1 VAILLAG
8 FSAAIFLLW
17 GYRSQM
23 LAYFL
28 ALLVGSGS
36 VGLYFVTLFCPE
48 LYRKSDPI
56 WSGMGLFYSLALW
69 VESAQIGGGLLLAQ
83 ALSVLLLG
91 GFVGQTLV
99 LRRQLIPEADRTP
112 LPDYLERLLPTA
124 EAPPETAWI
133 EIRQDFS
140 PAVSPKKT
148 LPEPAEE

>member
-1 VAILLAG
+1 
-8 FSAAIFLLW
+8 
-17 GYRSQM
+17 M

-56 WSGMGLFYSLALW
+56 WSGLGLFYSLALW

-91 GFVGQTLV
+91 GFVGQTLL
-99 LRRQLIPEADRTP
+99 LRRQLTPEADRTP
-112 LPDYLERLLPTA
+112 LPDYLERLLPA
-124 EAPPETAWI
+124 AGDPPETAWI
-133 EIRQDFS
+133 EIRQDF
-140 PAVSPKKT
+140 PTAVSPKKT
-148 LPEPAEE
+148 LPEQAEE

>member
-1 VAILLAG
+1 LVAILLAG

-17 GYRSQM
+17 GRSQM

-28 ALLVGSGS
+28 AVLVGTGS

-112 LPDYLERLLPTA
+112 LPDYLERLTA
-124 EAPPETAWI
+124 NDPPETAWI
-133 EIRQDFS
+133 EIRQEFS